1 MKGKS
6 IIVSA
11 PSGAGKTTI
20 VRHLLDAG
28 LGLEFSVSACNR
40 NPRQGETD
48 GVDYYFFSED
58 TFRNKIKN
66 DEFVEW
72 QEVYNGNFY
81 GTLKSELTRI
91 WNKGNYVI
99 FDVDVLGGINLKK
112 IFGEQALSIFILPPS
127 MEILEARLR
136 GRSSDP
142 EDSLQQRMA
151 RARFEME
158 QQQAFDLV
166 IVNDRL
172 EDAQREAE
180 NAVRAFLFRNT

>member
-1 MKGKS
+1 MKGKC

-20 VRHLLDAG
+20 VRHLLEAG
-28 LGLEFSVSACNR
+28 LGLEFSVSACSR
-40 NPRQGETD
+40 KPRPGETN
-48 GVDYYFFSED
+48 GVDYYFFSEK
-58 TFRNKIKN
+58 TFKDKIEN
-66 DEFVEW
+66 NEFLEW

-127 MEILEARLR
+127 PEVLEARLR

-142 EDSLQQRMA
+142 EDSLQQRIA
-151 RARFEME
+151 RARFELE
-158 QQQAFDLV
+158 QQEAFDLV
-166 IVNDRL
+166 IVNDTL
-172 EDAQREAE
+172 EEAQQQAVA
-180 NAVRAFLFRNT
+180 AVRSFLFGNT